1 MSMADEAR
9 RRMDAQMAYMR
20 DQRDADARAGEQ
32 IALAH
37 IAELSRSAQTTWLL
51 LLGVLLFCIIT
62 LMGVQDADFFVA
74 SAETELP
81 LVGVAIPTGSFFIGA
96 PVLLIAL
103 YVYLHILLAKLW
115 EAIGD
120 ISKVIRG
127 QPLRKAIFPWILSDA
142 AIRWRGASTGPFSR
156 IATLLGVAAAWIA
169 TPAVL
174 GWFWLRAAPTHDPV
188 LTLGLG
194 VCFVAAVA
202 FGLRSWSTAHRMLRQ
217 QEPASPAGPLL
228 LGVAALAVI
237 SALSLARTGHL
248 PSPAAELLDTI
259 SPAPTGWTASARLT
273 GAELAQR
280 PADWV
285 DYDLARRDFEAS
297 WARRLRDVKG
307 SEAPIPQDWRL
318 LAAEE
323 FDLRRAAYIDAIPG
337 RDFGGLVDL
346 AAFEAD
352 PANYQPDLGADLR
365 RADLSDSFLAG
376 LRFVSANLSG
386 ADLTGARM
394 ERADFTGA
402 DLSNALIS
410 QAGAETTSFAGA
422 DMTGVIGYRARLNG
436 ANLSGANLSG
446 ARLWTAQMT
455 AASLH
460 EASAADAAF
469 RDADLSWA
477 SLAGAD
483 LSRARDLTQAQIDA
497 AFGDAATRLPSGLT
511 RPAHW
516 APNTLT
522 AADRHAEAW
531 RSWRRAPSRVQSRVL
546 E

>member
-1 MSMADEAR
+1 MSMADETR

-20 DQRDADARAGEQ
+20 DQRDADSRAGEQ

-51 LLGVLLFCIIT
+51 LLGVLLFCTIT

-74 SAETELP
+74 SADTDLP
-81 LVGVAIPTGSFFIGA
+81 LVGVAIPTGSFFLGA
-96 PVLLIAL
+96 PVMLIAL
-103 YVYLHILLAKLW
+103 YVYLHILLSKLW

-120 ISKVIRG
+120 APSEIRG

-142 AIRWRGASTGPFSR
+142 AMRWRGDASGPFSR

-174 GWFWLRAAPTHDPV
+174 GWFWLRAAPTHDAV

-194 VCFVAAVA
+194 VCFVAALA
-202 FGLRSWSTAHRMLRQ
+202 FGLRSWSTARRMLNQR
-217 QEPASPAGPLL
+217 ETASPAGPLIVGGL
-228 LGVAALAVI
+228 TLAVV
-237 SALSLARTGHL
+237 AGLSLARTGHL
-248 PSPAAELLDTI
+248 PSPAAEILDAA
-259 SPAPTGWTASARLT
+259 SPSPTGWTASARLT

-285 DYDLARRDFEAS
+285 DYDLARRDFEAA

-307 SEAPIPQDWRL
+307 PEAPIPQDWRL

-323 FDLRRAAYIDAIPG
+323 FDLRRAAYIDSIPG

-402 DLSNALIS
+402 DLANALIS
-410 QAGAETTSFAGA
+410 RAGAERTSFAGA

-436 ANLSGANLSG
+436 AHLRGADLSG
-446 ARLWTAQMT
+446 ARLWTANLT
-455 AASLH
+455 DASLH

-469 RDADLSWA
+469 RDADLSGA

-483 LSRARDLTQAQIDA
+483 LSRARDLTQTQINA
-497 AFGDAATRLPSGLT
+497 AFGDGATRLPAGLT
-511 RPAHW
+511 RPGHW
-516 APNTLT
+516 ASGVLT

-531 RSWRRAPSRVQSRVL
+531 RAWRRTPNRQA